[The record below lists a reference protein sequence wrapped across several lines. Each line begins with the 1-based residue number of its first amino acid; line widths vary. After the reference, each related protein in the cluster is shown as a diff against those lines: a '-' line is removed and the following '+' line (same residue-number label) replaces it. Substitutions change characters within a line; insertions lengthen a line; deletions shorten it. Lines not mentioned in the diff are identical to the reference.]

1 MSLLPLHEPL
11 KALLGNNLC
20 AVVAFGSYTRPEDAT
35 PLSELNVLILVRRRV
50 PPDVRGLISEVLGPQ
65 VSTLVLDV
73 ESFKR
78 LAEEGEYLAHEVLRS
93 GRVLYS
99 EREFD
104 EILKVDPPVN
114 ERTKQYLR
122 RHALA
127 CIALSLENLLAGRP
141 LWSVNYAYKALRS
154 AARYY
159 SSASGKL
166 PFSDDEVFE
175 SIVNQADAATAFV
188 RVKEARRR
196 GAHVLELLDLL
207 SDVYNASLKL
217 LGLHSVDW
225 GGVLQK
231 LKGCYVASVS
241 LEEERGALH
250 LSASGVDTEKRP
262 FEMRIELCRAQTP
275 WRT

>member
-1 MSLLPLHEPL
+1 MSLLPIHEPL
-11 KALLGNNLC
+11 KALLGDNLC
-20 AVVAFGSYTRPEDAT
+20 AVIAFGSYTRPEDAT
-35 PLSELNVLILVRRRV
+35 PLSELNVLILVRRKV
-50 PPDVRGLISEVLGPQ
+50 PPDVRGLISEVLGSQ

-73 ESFKR
+73 ESFKK

-104 EILKVDPPVN
+104 EILKVEPPIS
-114 ERTKQYLR
+114 ERTRQYLR

-175 SIVNQADAATAFV
+175 SIVNQADMATAFIRV
-188 RVKEARRR
+188 REARRK
-196 GAHVLELLDLL
+196 GALVLELLDLL
-207 SDVYNASLKL
+207 SDAYNAALKL
-217 LGLHSVDW
+217 LGLKGADW
-225 GGVLQK
+225 GEVLQR
-231 LKGCYVASVS
+231 LRGCYVARIS

-250 LSASGVDTEKRP
+250 LLASGVDPEKKP
-262 FEMRIELCRAQTP
+262 FETRMELCKA
-275 WRT
+275 